1 MDPSRPVLLYHRNLI
16 WALTLRQRHGAF
28 RCDLEVQRPCL
39 VLAGLTGADLGGA
52 RHPVLC
58 EVDVAHV
65 GAAAA
70 ESVGAVLYL

>member
-1 MDPSRPVLLYHRNLI
+1 MRPRGAE
-16 WALTLRQRHGAF
+16 AL
-28 RCDLEVQRPCL
+28 CL
-39 VLAGLTGADLGGA
+39 VFAGLTWAGLGGA